1 LKPGNGGIGAGAV
14 DALHSRGWR
23 SMGPQGFCETQRWGT
38 YPLYRLCREVKS
50 TEGIV
55 KDAGGLGYEDLDGGK
70 APLPAL
76 PHGIQGIRIASA
88 RESGAIVHAEYVPED
103 GE

>member
-23 SMGPQGFCETQRWGT
+23 SMGPQGFCKTQRWGT

-55 KDAGGLGYEDLDGGK
+55 KDAGGLGDEDLDGGK

-76 PHGIQGIRIASA
+76 PHGIQAIRIASA
-88 RESGAIVHAEYVPED
+88 RESSPIVHAEYVPED